1 VIREQAPTNGVRN
14 GARKSSE
21 RDNQDAAAVLAVL
34 LAIAGSSVTQRE
46 IPHAP
51 SIWGDPAYR
60 ISRQPGPAA
69 AAWWASGMPR

>member
-34 LAIAGSSVTQRE
+34 LAISGSSVTQRE
-46 IPHAP
+46 IPQAP
-51 SIWGDPAYR
+51 SIWGDPAHR
-60 ISRQPGPAA
+60 IGTPPHPSAI
-69 AAWWASGMPR
+69 AWWASGMPR